1 MAVPASGEAYGGV
14 SDAKPPL
21 PGRIIGY
28 AVAVVVVAAA
38 ARAVW
43 ELLQPLVPV
52 LVVLLALAGLY
63 WLVFGRLRV

>member
-1 MAVPASGEAYGGV
+1 MG
-14 SDAKPPL
+14 DRRPPL

-28 AVAVVVVAAA
+28 AIAVVVVAAA

-52 LVVLLALAGLY
+52 LLILLALAGIY
-63 WLVFGRLRV
+63 WIILSRR

>member
-1 MAVPASGEAYGGV
+1 MSK
-14 SDAKPPL
+14 DKPPL

-28 AVAVVVVAAA
+28 ALAVVVVAAA

-52 LVVLLALAGLY
+52 LLILLVLAGIY
-63 WLVFGRLRV
+63 WIILGRR

>member
-1 MAVPASGEAYGGV
+1 MAER
-14 SDAKPPL
+14 PPL

-28 AVAVVVVAAA
+28 AVMVVVVAGA

-52 LVVLLALAGLY
+52 LVTLLGLVAIY
-63 WLVFGRLRV
+63 WVIVRRPF

>member
-1 MAVPASGEAYGGV
+1 MSG
-14 SDAKPPL
+14 DKLPL

-43 ELLQPLVPV
+43 ELLQPIVPV
-52 LVVLLALAGLY
+52 LATFLMLLGIY
-63 WLVFGRLRV
+63 WVILGRRV